1 MTKKATLFY
10 LILFCAGCAQSQSD
24 KFEILST
31 KEHESRN
38 LPFSQAIKA
47 GGFIFLSG
55 EIGTLPGSMELVP
68 GGIKAETRQ
77 IMENMSGT
85 LGRAGAS
92 MNDVVKCT
100 VFIEDM
106 SLWPQMNE
114 IYVTYFP
121 NHKPARSAVGAD
133 GIALGG
139 AVEIECIA
147 LAPD

>member
-1 MTKKATLFY
+1 MTRTIALLCITLA
-10 LILFCAGCAQSQSD
+10 CAACTQIQNTHL
-24 KFEILST
+24 EPLST
-31 KEHESRN
+31 PEHNSRN
-38 LPFSQAIKA
+38 LPFSQAVKA

-77 IMENMSGT
+77 IMENMSAT
-85 LGRAGAS
+85 LTRIGAS
-92 MNDVVKCT
+92 MDDVVKCT
-100 VFIEDM
+100 VFIEEM
-106 SLWPQMNE
+106 SMWPQMNE
-114 IYVTYFP
+114 VYVTYFP

-147 LAPD
+147 LAPQ